1 MGACSSFWAPGGSVE
16 GTRQIEEY
24 CIVLAGPP
32 NSGKSTI
39 VRSVCANQHPVE
51 YKPTLH
57 IEVGVKTIE
66 INNEAVVTMQL
77 WDTPGDAQV
86 DLSGIVYEKAHAVIL
101 VFDVTDP
108 ESFQSMSEML
118 KVAKSTLGP
127 NIPILLCANK
137 SDLDE
142 HYVTSDQLLEF
153 GREHGLCGIVNMAAV
168 KSEGVR
174 DAVKYILREA
184 RAKSRVDPSQLVNI
198 SIGHV
203 VSGSQSGASLFAT
216 PLDESL
222 ELERSRGLEGS
233 IPLVVDL
240 ALQHLRHTGDATA
253 FHKSDKSDWTRI
265 ANYVK
270 FLKVMVEQDKHGAML
285 EVQTCDDTSVIAEWL
300 LSYLRKLEEPVI
312 PPSVYT
318 AFMKYDN
325 PDQQNSSRQRLRATA
340 AVPSIKTAEKRILKA
355 ICDFLHDFP
364 GRNAATEALEPIIC
378 GGWDDQVN
386 KNLRDAIGDAA
397 FGPGQDSSSH
407 GLLQMLTTY
416 KEDIIW

>member
-1 MGACSSFWAPGGSVE
+1 
-16 GTRQIEEY
+16 
-24 CIVLAGPP
+24 
-32 NSGKSTI
+32 
-39 VRSVCANQHPVE
+39 
-51 YKPTLH
+51 
-57 IEVGVKTIE
+57 
-66 INNEAVVTMQL
+66 
-77 WDTPGDAQV
+77 
-86 DLSGIVYEKAHAVIL
+86 
-101 VFDVTDP
+101 
-108 ESFQSMSEML
+108 
-118 KVAKSTLGP
+118 
-127 NIPILLCANK
+127 
-137 SDLDE
+137 
-142 HYVTSDQLLEF
+142 
-153 GREHGLCGIVNMAAV
+153 
-168 KSEGVR
+168 
-174 DAVKYILREA
+174 
-184 RAKSRVDPSQLVNI
+184 
-198 SIGHV
+198 
-203 VSGSQSGASLFAT
+203 
-216 PLDESL
+216 
-222 ELERSRGLEGS
+222 
-233 IPLVVDL
+233 
-240 ALQHLRHTGDATA
+240 
-253 FHKSDKSDWTRI
+253 
-265 ANYVK
+265 
-270 FLKVMVEQDKHGAML
+270 MVEQDKHGAML